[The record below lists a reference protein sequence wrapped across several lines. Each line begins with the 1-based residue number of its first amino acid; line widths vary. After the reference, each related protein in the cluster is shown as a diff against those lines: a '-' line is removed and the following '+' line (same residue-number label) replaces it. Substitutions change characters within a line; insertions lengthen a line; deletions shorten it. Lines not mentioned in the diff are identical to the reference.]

1 MNSTIKQVSKP
12 KGNAKPNK
20 GLPEEAV
27 KFAKQMGIN
36 LSGMEAEVN
45 NNALHTLLLIN
56 QN

>member
-1 MNSTIKQVSKP
+1 MNTTIKQVSKP

-45 NNALHTLLLIN
+45 NT
-56 QN
+56 